1 MTIHNKSLDGLRGLA
16 AFSVVIF
23 HFFCGFVPF
32 LEAPFYPDLF
42 KPLPRQS
49 FWVNLLQ
56 YPPLSILHNGH
67 FAVCIFFVLSGYVLS
82 IPFFSQPKD
91 DTRLKARIMGRY
103 LRLNIPIAF
112 AIFLSFLVWLC
123 HGYCFQEVSSITG
136 SDWMKSWPPDV
147 SIVDLVKQMV
157 YKGVV
162 LGNSSL
168 VPVLWTLRIEFLG
181 SVVLLTYLILTSPS
195 SQYLAVV
202 YAVVIYFVFKQE
214 AFFHLLFLGGM
225 LIGFRGKDGESL
237 LLSNRKVGLVS
248 VAVGILIGGYM
259 QGGIYEMLPVVTGYW
274 VPFWNM
280 SVFWHGI
287 GAVLV
292 VFGVTRG
299 AFSTFLQGDFVLF
312 LGKISFSLYLVHMIV
327 MGSIVSRLFL
337 WLPRNPFV
345 LLLEFL
351 IYLAICFSASW
362 LFCRYIDK
370 FSLKLSHAF
379 AKAVV

>member
-1 MTIHNKSLDGLRGLA
+1 
-16 AFSVVIF
+16 
-23 HFFCGFVPF
+23 
-32 LEAPFYPDLF
+32 
-42 KPLPRQS
+42 
-49 FWVNLLQ
+49 
-56 YPPLSILHNGH
+56 
-67 FAVCIFFVLSGYVLS
+67 
-82 IPFFSQPKD
+82 
-91 DTRLKARIMGRY
+91 
-103 LRLNIPIAF
+103 
-112 AIFLSFLVWLC
+112 
-123 HGYCFQEVSSITG
+123 
-136 SDWMKSWPPDV
+136 MKSWPPEV
-147 SIVDLVKQMV
+147 SIVDLAKQMI

-195 SQYLAVV
+195 SQYLAVI
-202 YAVVIYFVFKQE
+202 YAIVIYFVFKQE

-225 LIGFRGKDGESL
+225 LIGFRDKDGESL
-237 LLSNRKVGLVS
+237 LFSNRKVALVV

-259 QGGIYEMLPVVTGYW
+259 QGGIYERLPVVTGYW
-274 VPFWNM
+274 VPFWSM

-287 GAVLV
+287 GAILV

-312 LGKISFSLYLVHMIV
+312 LGKVSFSLYLVHMIV

-345 LLLEFL
+345 LILEL
-351 IYLAICFSASW
+351 VVHLAICLLASW

>member
-1 MTIHNKSLDGLRGLA
+1 
-16 AFSVVIF
+16 
-23 HFFCGFVPF
+23 
-32 LEAPFYPDLF
+32 
-42 KPLPRQS
+42 
-49 FWVNLLQ
+49 
-56 YPPLSILHNGH
+56 
-67 FAVCIFFVLSGYVLS
+67 
-82 IPFFSQPKD
+82 
-91 DTRLKARIMGRY
+91 MGRY

-112 AIFLSFLVWLC
+112 AIFLSFLVWSC

-147 SIVDLVKQMV
+147 SIVDLVKQMI

-168 VPVLWTLRIEFLG
+168 VPVLWSLRIEFLG

-259 QGGIYEMLPVVTGYW
+259 QGGIYKMLPVVTGYW

-312 LGKISFSLYLVHMIV
+312 LGKVSFSLYLVHMIV